1 MSMRKRIFLIHMLML
16 IGGMAIL
23 FAVIFGSV
31 RQGIRG
37 YMDSGEWISNVED
50 DAKAVL
56 EKLEKTD
63 GDWEVLAGELKNDH
77 CALVVYEGD
86 QNIYPAD
93 PADPPQDR
101 NMIDRLRSDKRGI
114 HTAFGNTYVDADVT
128 VDGHTYYVAALFDH
142 QDMMR
147 ESEHMEQ
154 RFSGLLWKLFL
165 LILTFY
171 SIP

>member
-50 DAKAVL
+50 DARAVL

-63 GDWEVLAGELKNDH
+63 GYWEVLAGELKNDH

-86 QNIYPAD
+86 RNIYPAD
-93 PADPPQDR
+93 PAQC
-101 NMIDRLRSDKRGI
+101 RSRSVQERSEPEKRS
-114 HTAFGNTYVDADVT
+114 ARP
-128 VDGHTYYVAALFDH
+128 
-142 QDMMR
+142 MP
-147 ESEHMEQ
+147 
-154 RFSGLLWKLFL
+154 K
-165 LILTFY
+165 
-171 SIP
+171 

>member
-1 MSMRKRIFLIHMLML
+1 MRKRIFLIHMLML

-86 QNIYPAD
+86 RNIYPAD
-93 PADPPQDR
+93 PFCTDSCNPGSDLPQCSFHTCLF
-101 NMIDRLRSDKRGI
+101 RLYSDLNFCIHILINKNAEYHSKLKQIVKIRARS
-114 HTAFGNTYVDADVT
+114 
-128 VDGHTYYVAALFDH
+128 
-142 QDMMR
+142 
-147 ESEHMEQ
+147 
-154 RFSGLLWKLFL
+154 LLKDCV
-165 LILTFY
+165 
-171 SIP
+171 

>member
-50 DAKAVL
+50 DARAVL

-63 GDWEVLAGELKNDH
+63 G
-77 CALVVYEGD
+77 Y
-86 QNIYPAD
+86 
-93 PADPPQDR
+93 
-101 NMIDRLRSDKRGI
+101 
-114 HTAFGNTYVDADVT
+114 
-128 VDGHTYYVAALFDH
+128 
-142 QDMMR
+142 
-147 ESEHMEQ
+147 
-154 RFSGLLWKLFL
+154 
-165 LILTFY
+165 
-171 SIP
+171 